1 MQVKI
6 KKSILIDFLKSKLN
20 EDISSAEYNTV
31 LGEEE
36 ESPIEPV
43 EMMATQLA
51 VEKPPVEDPE
61 YVPSSITALAN
72 SASAL
77 SLEVPPRQIEWFYR
91 KLHRLL
97 DAALD
102 KEDADERDGS
112 ILHREEEELRDLTA
126 KKQEELSESLVRKFL
141 KRRILLES
149 LNPDQ
154 IQMVNR
160 AAERMQSLEGAGDM
174 AQRLADTGAFE
185 GVDEWEIS
193 TALED
198 AFTFGPDASPP
209 PPTEPE
215 IQPSVEQQPE
225 EDEDEDIDDEE
236 YERQLEE
243 PLTSRSMATPESR
256 ALEDAKEFFL
266 ANREKY
272 TLDVHEL
279 PIGAGVDG
287 GVVPFDVRFAKDSE
301 NSEAVVDEIIT
312 DLRKTG
318 TFGPELDAVKDN
330 LENYVLSFLKDPE
343 RVQPED
349 VQIGNANAAVDELIK
364 RYEDTDDLDQF
375 LKDAQEAAAQ
385 ASEAGDKEKS
395 FYIQLIAS
403 DYYLT
408 RDMEVDDPAEYFGE
422 EGEELSDEEVSEIR
436 RKFREES
443 RQQALE
449 LEFEPG
455 ALILSNKA
463 LRALMDDIANDMGTG
478 LGNVRNVV
486 YDDLKMMGMD
496 IDQLKELM
504 GGKLP
509 GGRESIPSIYDPL
522 LVMAAEDIIE
532 KSYELFRYSLGK
544 YVEDLD
550 PDEADEFASAFS
562 RAYEPGIDGY
572 MRLQD
577 MSAGDKIED
586 PENFRRTRKAFEATQ
601 IFLDELA
608 KEMVPDSQKE
618 AKEGGI
624 RAFILDIKSSSALD
638 ANKREDFAEFLAKK
652 VKGFDGFKRDEDFLI
667 SAIDTALSKS
677 EKRAARYIKQLEKE
691 KAGREKAAAN
701 ETVRASSKMISEF
714 KRIVEG
720 LI

>member
-1 MQVKI
+1 MKVKV
-6 KKSILIDFLKSKLN
+6 KKSALVDFLKSKIN
-20 EDISSAEYNTV
+20 EDISSAEHNTI
-31 LGEEE
+31 LGIDIEDEG
-36 ESPIEPV
+36 PIEPV

-51 VEKPPVEDPE
+51 VERPPVDDPE
-61 YVPSSITALAN
+61 FIPASISELAN
-72 SASAL
+72 SASAIAQECPGPQL
-77 SLEVPPRQIEWFYR
+77 EWFYR
-91 KLHRLL
+91 KLHELL
-97 DAALD
+97 DVALD
-102 KEDADERDGS
+102 RQDAAERDGS
-112 ILHREEEELRDLTA
+112 VLHAEEKELRDLKSGDLA
-126 KKQEELSESLVRKFL
+126 ESLVRKFL
-141 KRRILLES
+141 RRKILSEG

-154 IQMVNR
+154 IEMVNR
-160 AAERMQSLEGAGDM
+160 AAARMQSLEDAGDM
-174 AQRLADTGAFE
+174 AQRLADFSE
-185 GVDEWEIS
+185 FQDLDEWEIS

-209 PPTEPE
+209 TPAEPE
-215 IQPSVEQQPE
+215 IQPSIDQQPE
-225 EDEDEDIDDEE
+225 EDEDEDDYDDDE

-243 PLTSRSMATPESR
+243 PLTSRSSATPEAS

-272 TLDVHEL
+272 TLDAHEL
-279 PIGAGVDG
+279 PIGAGVG
-287 GVVPFDVRFAKDSE
+287 GSVVPFDVRFAKDSE
-301 NSEAVVDEIIT
+301 NSEAVVDNIIT

-318 TFGPELDAVKDN
+318 TFGPELDAVKDK

-343 RVQPED
+343 RVQPRD
-349 VQIGNANAAVDELIK
+349 VQIGDANAAVDELIK
-364 RYEDTDDLDQF
+364 KHEDADDLEEF
-375 LKDAQEAAAQ
+375 LKDAQEIADQ
-385 ASEAGDKEKS
+385 AREAGDESKS

-408 RDMEVDDPAEYFGE
+408 RDLEVDDPAEYFGE

-496 IDQLKELM
+496 IDQLEKMM
-504 GGKLP
+504 GGDLP
-509 GGRESIPSIYDPL
+509 GGRKSIPPIYDPL

-532 KSYELFRYSLGK
+532 KSYELFRYSLDK
-544 YVEDLD
+544 YVEDLG
-550 PDEADEFASAFS
+550 PDEADEYREVFA
-562 RAYEPGIDGY
+562 RAYQPGIEGY

-577 MSAGDKIED
+577 MSAGDKIDD
-586 PENFRRTRKAFEATQ
+586 PANFRRTRKSFEATQ

-624 RAFILDIKSSSALD
+624 RAFMLDLKSSNILDAD
-638 ANKREDFAEFLAKK
+638 RREGFDEFLAKK
-652 VKGFDGFKRDEDFLI
+652 IKGFDGFKRDDDFLI

-677 EKRAARYIKQLEKE
+677 EKRAAKYIKQLEKE
-691 KAGREKAAAN
+691 KAGKEKKQMA
-701 ETVRASSKMISEF
+701 ELSK
-714 KRIVEG
+714 
-720 LI
+720 LIDSVV